1 MAEENAPAG
10 IHEIN
15 LIERARQRLAWE
27 NALPKVRDKATE
39 TRQKSLVAMMETND
53 TAFRETEI
61 DAIHQQRIDLSKRKL
76 KEANE
81 KSQEKLQIR
90 LERLWQAKR
99 LENDEKVEYWNHQFL
114 RSKRVVILS

>member
-39 TRQKSLVAMMETND
+39 RRRKSLVAMMETND